1 MANLP
6 FVVQPRLAPVVELIG
21 SEESGKIEIERRGYL
36 TSGEKAF
43 VQQVLQYDNG
53 TGELI
58 ALARKVARR
67 FSLKLDSAYELVLKV
82 ISNNAEG
89 ENVTELEEEFAED
102 LTSVIKNL
110 TNAQAKEE
118 LLTATCLIRYRI
130 NPEFEM
136 EDIVKLHPDIISGLA
151 KLYKEEEMK
160 SVEKLERSTP
170 DEAAV
175 EESVEEL
182 EKKPVKR
189 VPRKV

>member
-6 FVVQPRLAPVVELIG
+6 FVVQPRLAPVIELIG

-58 ALARKVARR
+58 GLARKVARR
-67 FSLKLDSAYELVLKV
+67 FSMKLDGAYELVLKV

-89 ENVTELEEEFAED
+89 ENVAELEEEFAEEI
-102 LTSVIKNL
+102 TSVIKNL
-110 TNAQAKEE
+110 TNAQTKEE

-136 EDIVKLHPDIISGLA
+136 DDIVKLHPDIISGLA
-151 KLYKEEEMK
+151 RLYKEEEAK
-160 SVEKLERSTP
+160 SIEKLERNAP
-170 DEAAV
+170 
-175 EESVEEL
+175 EEVATEETMEDL

-189 VPRKV
+189 APRKV